1 MSGLV
6 FSRLSSAARP
16 SMTRQAGRLMR
27 LRQSLAIA
35 WKLLPPPPSA
45 PPPAPGF
52 LRLKSSRGEEGRA
65 EGSPGIPARGPERG
79 SRRGDKGGKGVKM
92 TGECTAYLEGSP
104 SLSPSLPSPLFP
116 PRFITLYLSAV
127 IPLSSAATHTVHYQ
141 SKGERKAPQ
150 SLSPASTCP
159 LTWEGERREERHQP
173 PLGGRGGGG

>member
-1 MSGLV
+1 MPLIRQCSLSFPNPLPLIPPPITCSMAAGTMSGLV

-79 SRRGDKGGKGVKM
+79 SRRGDKGGKRREDDRRVHCLPRR
-92 TGECTAYLEGSP
+92 E
-104 SLSPSLPSPLFP
+104 SLPLPPPIFP
-116 PRFITLYLSAV
+116 PPFITLNLSAV
-127 IPLSSAATHTVHYQ
+127 IPLSSTAIHTVHYQ
-141 SKGERKAPQ
+141 SKGEQ
-150 SLSPASTCP
+150 
-159 LTWEGERREERHQP
+159 
-173 PLGGRGGGG
+173 